1 MPPFVTKALDF
12 LSVYPPWLVIGVA
25 VVLLIIMMWL
35 AKKMIKWV
43 IIFLIFAAVIGGI
56 LWAIQVL
63 FK

>member
-12 LSVYPPWLVIGVA
+12 MSAYPPWLVIGVA
-25 VVLLIIMMWL
+25 VLLLIIMMWL

-56 LWAIQVL
+56 LWGIQVF

>member
-1 MPPFVTKALDF
+1 MPSFVTNALDF
-12 LSVYPPWLVIGVA
+12 LSAYPPWLVIGVS
-25 VVLLIIMMWL
+25 VLFLVIMMWL

-43 IIFLIFAAVIGGI
+43 LWFVVFVVVIGAI